1 MGWMSMPASSM
12 GGHATPKGYLDA
24 QLTYE
29 PARRDDTEVDGLR
42 VLKSTWSGSV
52 YYAAAER
59 YDRTG
64 KPLKVFAVV
73 CLVRWNP
80 KAADGYIFAYKD
92 MSESMGPREADCPA
106 SILALLSPSDNPYTL
121 DWRNRCHRNLRLA
134 ARKISDGALIRFAAP
149 LRFTDGSEMSE
160 FRVRKE
166 GRRTVLTGPNG
177 YGRYRIGNLMKMH
190 FEIVPERKPPK
201 TFFG

>member
-12 GGHATPKGYLDA
+12 GGHKTPRAYLDA

-29 PARRDDTEVDGLR
+29 PKVDGEDPHDGMR
-42 VLKSTWSGSV
+42 VLKSSCWGNV
-52 YYAAAER
+52 YYAAAQCYTAAGGNR
-59 YDRTG
+59 D
-64 KPLKVFAVV
+64 VVAVV

-80 KAADGYIFAYKD
+80 RAADGYIFAYKSMD
-92 MSESMGPREADCPA
+92 ESMGPCEADCPA
-106 SILALLSPSDNPYTL
+106 SILALLSPSDHPNAL

-134 ARKISDGALIRFAAP
+134 KRKLKDGMVIRFPAP
-149 LRFTDGSEMSE
+149 LEFTDGSKVSE

-166 GRRTVLTGPNG
+166 GRGMVLTSMSG
-177 YGRYRIGNLMKMH
+177 YGRYRVRNLMKLA